1 MDVRVNVFDP
11 VMLFTCQMFQSIF
24 QYPSSQ
30 LLTSIAR
37 KVKSSIKIGKV
48 LQSAFLQYLEN
59 PRQVQGLS
67 GV

>member
-11 VMLFTCQMFQSIF
+11 VMLFTCQMFQSISF
-24 QYPSSQ
+24 SQ